1 MLFSVAWRSL
11 VSRSKTVLLTF
22 LSLLVSISVLIS
34 VEHIRVQAKESF
46 NRTISGVDLI
56 VGAPSGEL
64 NLLLYS
70 VFRMGS
76 PTNNIRYD
84 SFTMLQQHESV
95 AWAVPVSLGDSH
107 RGFRVMG
114 TNADYFEFFKYG
126 NNRSLVLSEGMALN
140 GPFDAVIGADVAK
153 SLGYQQGDK
162 IVIAHG
168 LGSTS
173 FVNHEEAP
181 FTVTGILAATGT
193 PIDKTVHVSLPAI
206 EAIHLAPQQLLELV
220 NNPKAQLPQPTNIT
234 AVMLGLKSKF
244 ATFTLQRQLNNYQS
258 DRLMA
263 VLPGVA
269 MAQLWQL
276 MASVESVL
284 QIIGYLVLLASLFGL
299 ATMLLA
305 TMNERQKEIA
315 VFRILGASP
324 KLIVSLV
331 ILEALIIS
339 VLALGCS
346 MVLVTLSLMTLEGWL
361 TAEYGLFLTT
371 NIFSVQ
377 LLLLSV
383 IIVIAT
389 IITALLPGIEAY
401 KRALHSQLS
410 G

>member
-126 NNRSLVLSEGMALN
+126 NNRSLVLSVGMALN

-162 IVIAHG
+162 IVWACWFDPCWLRIKPE
-168 LGSTS
+168 
-173 FVNHEEAP
+173 VC
-181 FTVTGILAATGT
+181 
-193 PIDKTVHVSLPAI
+193 
-206 EAIHLAPQQLLELV
+206 
-220 NNPKAQLPQPTNIT
+220 
-234 AVMLGLKSKF
+234 
-244 ATFTLQRQLNNYQS
+244 
-258 DRLMA
+258 
-263 VLPGVA
+263 
-269 MAQLWQL
+269 
-276 MASVESVL
+276 
-284 QIIGYLVLLASLFGL
+284 LVLCS
-299 ATMLLA
+299 
-305 TMNERQKEIA
+305 
-315 VFRILGASP
+315 
-324 KLIVSLV
+324 
-331 ILEALIIS
+331 S
-339 VLALGCS
+339 V
-346 MVLVTLSLMTLEGWL
+346 
-361 TAEYGLFLTT
+361 
-371 NIFSVQ
+371 
-377 LLLLSV
+377 
-383 IIVIAT
+383 
-389 IITALLPGIEAY
+389 
-401 KRALHSQLS
+401 
-410 G
+410 